1 MWLYANYS
9 RTMLLCFIWFSLL
22 FCSYAVCFGI
32 CFTLVSVYFINI
44 ILLSCQKTD
53 ELTDRIEKSK
63 SKRKVDAHKE
73 EVKRAKVSGNGQN
86 TDFFRKGANTS
97 VLSATNDMDS
107 INYRPKTR
115 ESRQAYE
122 SMLSFIQ
129 NFMGDQPQDILM
141 GAAEEILS
149 ILKDDSYRDHDRHKE
164 IEKILTKVPADKFN
178 KLVNMGKQITDF
190 FPNGQDGQMEEEG
203 EEGGGNR
210 MDEGVGVA
218 VVFDDDDED
227 VDVDNDADEVR
238 DSDDESE
245 GSDDEGDENKARGM
259 LKGGDDDM
267 EVGEEDANS
276 LAVHDIDAH
285 WLQRQLSKYYSD
297 ANISAKLA
305 EDTLAILQISDER
318 GCENRLVVLLDF
330 DKFEFIKLLL
340 RNRAKI
346 YYCTRLKQAQ
356 SETEKEAIEREMK
369 NDGDGG
375 GPAILEQLYH
385 TTSAES
391 WAQDRLGEIA
401 DKARREARALNAAEE
416 LQGQQQRQQQAD
428 GLGGGGGGGRASV
441 MPTGSNK
448 GGLTFA
454 LPKDDVE
461 ETVGGSKIPQTQGS
475 GSEKTID
482 LEGLEFVQGG
492 HMMSNSKCELPE
504 KSWRAQKKGY
514 EEVHVPAI
522 RPIIPPGEKLVQIE
536 DLPAWAQ
543 PAFTGIKSLN
553 RIQTKMKP
561 AALEGSDNLL
571 LCAPTGAGKT
581 NVALM
586 CMLSLIGQHQK
597 LNSAGE
603 VIGYD
608 LDAFKMVYIAPMKA
622 LVQEVVLSFGQKLKP
637 FGISVK
643 ELSGDQ
649 NLTRQQIQ
657 ETQLIVTTPEKWDIV
672 TRKAG
677 DRAYTQLVRLMI
689 IDEIHLLHDDRGPVL
704 EALVARTVR
713 QVETT
718 QEMIRMVGLSAT
730 LPNYEDV
737 ATFLRIE
744 PEKGLFY
751 FDNSFRTVPLQ
762 QQYIGV
768 TEKKALKRF
777 HLMNEICYEKV
788 MQHAGRNQIL
798 IFTHSRAETAKTAR
812 ALRDMAVENDTLT
825 QFVKEESASREIL
838 REEALTTKNP
848 DLKDLIPNGF
858 GIHHAGMTR
867 ADRNLV
873 EDLFFHKHVQVLVS
887 TATLAWGVNL
897 PAHTVILKGTQMYS
911 PEQGRWVELS
921 PLDIMQMMG
930 RAGRYGLDSEGEGI
944 IITQHDQL
952 QYYLSL
958 MNQQLPIESQFIK
971 KLPDMLN
978 AEVVLGTVQNIQEA
992 ATWLGYTYLF
1002 VRMLRN
1008 PGLYGVLPEEVERDS
1023 LLMQRR
1029 LDLVHSAASVLDKH
1043 NLMRYDRKAGG
1054 FQVTALGRV
1063 ASHYYVSHESI
1074 HVFNE
1079 YLKPSMS
1086 DIEIFRLF
1094 SMSGEF
1100 KYVPV
1105 REEEKIELAKLVS
1118 RVPIPVKEGIEEPSA
1133 KVNVLLQAYISR
1145 LKLEGFALVADMTY
1159 IQQSACRLMRCLFEV
1174 ALKRGWAALANKTLT
1189 ICKMV
1194 ERRTWGSQCPL
1205 RQFNSIPEVIIRKLE
1220 KNSDISWDRYYDLKP
1235 QDLGE
1240 MVKLPKM
1247 GKTLHKYVHMFPKVE
1262 LSAVFQPIT
1271 RNLLMVDLTIT
1282 PDFQFDTQVHD
1293 FAQQFWVIVE
1303 DVNGELILHHE
1314 SFILRKQYSQEAH
1327 HMSFTVTLQ
1336 DPLPPQYF
1344 VKVVSDRWLHAET
1357 VLPVSFRHILL
1368 PAKFPPPTEL
1378 LDLQPLPVSAL
1389 RNNKQ
1394 ESLFLPTFRHF
1405 NPIQTQTYS
1414 ALYESDDNT
1423 LVCAPTGSGKT
1434 VCAEFAMLRLF
1445 AQNISAKCVY
1455 VAPKQD
1461 ICDIRYV
1468 DWSRKFQDIMSI
1480 PVVKLVGDT
1489 TKDLKLL
1496 EQGSIIMCTAEQWDV
1511 LSRRWKQRK
1520 NIQAVALYILDE
1532 VHLIGGVEGSTLEIV
1547 ASRARYVASQL
1558 QKSVR
1563 IVALGSS
1570 IANAKDVGDWLG
1582 VSNNALYNFPPS
1594 VRPVPLEIHMHGFET
1609 NHFGNRLLSMAK
1621 AVFNAVVGHCQS
1633 STEGG
1638 DKPAIIFVPS
1648 RKQSQLTAIDLI
1660 TYASASGHPDRF
1672 LGSAVREENN
1682 EDADDGM
1689 AESTRETR
1697 MTEMLGTINEPA
1709 LAQTLAHGVGFL
1721 HRGLTLRD
1729 QRRVQALYQDG
1740 IIQVLVCPYDLCWAL
1755 ATPAHLV
1762 VVMETTYYEGR
1773 EHRFVSYPV
1782 TDMMQMLGLASRPN
1796 VDHSGKAVILCHAPK
1811 KDYLKRLINSP
1822 LPCESHVD
1830 QFLHD
1835 HLTAEI
1841 VTKTVENKQDA
1852 VDYLTWTF
1860 YYRRL
1865 AQNPNYYNLQGSS
1878 HRHLSDHLSELIENT
1893 IQDLEESKCIT
1904 VEDDIDISPLNLGM
1918 IASYYYIQYT
1928 TIELFASS
1936 VTAKTK
1942 LKGIMEIL
1950 SWSSE
1955 YTQRAMRQKEDRLL
1969 AKMSKHLPQA
1979 LPENVRYEEPS
1990 TKALILLQSHFSRRN
2005 LNLDLTS
2012 DLKTVMASS
2021 SKLLQAMV
2029 DVISSQSWLKPALA
2043 AMELNQMITQGMW
2056 DKDSVLLQVPHFTK
2070 EMVARCAA
2078 VEPPIES
2085 VFDILEAEDEARDSA
2100 LQLSAEKMSDVAV
2113 FCNAYPNIEVSY
2125 ECNVGEGEEV
2135 EVDDVV
2141 TLMVTLER
2149 EEEDD
2154 EDETPGTIGT
2164 VIAPRFLGAPK
2175 TEGWWLVVGDTNSN
2189 SLLSIKRVTIGRKNK
2204 TKLEFS
2210 APENPGDYN
2219 LTLYLMSDSYLGCD
2233 QEYEVP
2239 LTVVPGGESSEEEE
2253 EEDGG
2258 AMSEEE

>member
-1 MWLYANYS
+1 M
-9 RTMLLCFIWFSLL
+9 
-22 FCSYAVCFGI
+22 
-32 CFTLVSVYFINI
+32 
-44 ILLSCQKTD
+44 
-53 ELTDRIEKSK
+53 
-63 SKRKVDAHKE
+63 
-73 EVKRAKVSGNGQN
+73 
-86 TDFFRKGANTS
+86 FRKNIHNKSS
-97 VLSATNDMDS
+97 VLSATYDMDS

-115 ESRQAYE
+115 ESRVAYE
-122 SMLSFIQ
+122 NMLSFVQ
-129 NFMGDQPQDILM
+129 SFMGDQPQDILM

-149 ILKDDSYRDHDRHKE
+149 ILKDDSIRDPDKHRE
-164 IEKILTKVPADKFN
+164 VEKILTKVPSDKFN
-178 KLVNMGKQITDF
+178 KLVNIGKQITDF
-190 FPNGQDGQMEEEG
+190 FPNGQDGHMDNDNDES
-203 EEGGGNR
+203 GNV
-210 MDEGVGVA
+210 MDEGMGVA
-218 VVFDDDDED
+218 VVFDDDED
-227 VDVDNDADEVR
+227 GDGDNVVNEVR
-238 DSDDESE
+238 DSDDSE
-245 GSDDEGDENKARGM
+245 MSEDDGDENDARGT
-259 LKGGDDDM
+259 LKGGEDDTNLDDD
-267 EVGEEDANS
+267 DKNS
-276 LAVHDIDAH
+276 LSVHDIDAH
-285 WLQRQLSKYYSD
+285 WLQRELSKYYTD

-305 EDTLAILQISDER
+305 EDTLSILQISDER
-318 GCENRLVVLLDF
+318 GCENKLVVLLDF

-356 SETEKEAIEREMK
+356 SNTEREAIENEMK
-369 NDGDGG
+369 LDVNGG
-375 GPAILEQLYH
+375 GPAILEQLHH

-401 DKARREARALNAAEE
+401 HKARKEARALNAAEE
-416 LQGQQQRQQQAD
+416 QQDRQQRQQSGD
-428 GLGGGGGGGRASV
+428 DNEPGGGRASV
-441 MPTGSNK
+441 MPTGVNK
-448 GGLTFA
+448 GGFTFA
-454 LPKDDVE
+454 LPKDQFE
-461 ETVGGSKIPQTQGS
+461 ETVGGSKNSQAQGS
-475 GSEKTID
+475 GSEKTLD

-492 HMMSNSKCELPE
+492 HLMANTKCELPE

-522 RPIIPPGEKLVQIE
+522 RPVIPTSEKLVQIS
-536 DLPAWAQ
+536 DLPEWAQ
-543 PAFTGIKSLN
+543 PAFDGIKNLN
-553 RIQTKMKP
+553 RIQTKMMP
-561 AALEGSDNLL
+561 ASLGGSENIL

-586 CMLSLIGQHQK
+586 CMLSLIGQHQRT
-597 LNSAGE
+597 NSVGD
-603 VIGYD
+603 VTYD

-622 LVQEVVLSFGQKLKP
+622 LVQEVVLSFSQKLKP
-637 FGISVK
+637 YGISVK

-704 EALVARTVR
+704 ESLVARTVR

-737 ATFLRIE
+737 ATFLRID
-744 PEKGLFY
+744 PAKGLFF

-777 HLMNEICYEKV
+777 QLMNEICYEKV

-798 IFTHSRAETAKTAR
+798 IFTHSRAETAKTAK
-812 ALRDMAVENDTLT
+812 ALRDMALENDVLS

-838 REEALTTKNP
+838 REEAMGTKNP

-867 ADRNLV
+867 SDRNLV
-873 EDLFFHKHVQVLVS
+873 EDLFYHKHVQVLVS

-978 AEVVLGTVQNIQEA
+978 AEIVLGTVQNIREA
-992 ATWLGYTYLF
+992 AKWLGYTYLY

-1008 PGLYGVLPEEVERDS
+1008 PGLYGISPEEADRDPH
-1023 LLMQRR
+1023 LMQRR
-1029 LDLVHSAASVLDKH
+1029 LDLAHSAAAVLDKH
-1043 NLMRYDRKAGG
+1043 SLIRYDRKAGG

-1105 REEEKIELAKLVS
+1105 REEEKIELSKLVS

-1133 KVNVLLQAYISR
+1133 KINVLLQSYISR

-1174 ALKRGWAALANKTLT
+1174 ALKRGWAALASKTLS

-1194 ERRTWGSQCPL
+1194 ERRTWSSQCPL

-1220 KNSDISWDRYYDLKP
+1220 KNSDITWDRYYDLKP

-1282 PDFQFDTQVHD
+1282 PDFQYDNQLHD
-1293 FAQQFWVIVE
+1293 YAQQFWVIVE

-1314 SFILRKQYSQEAH
+1314 SFILRKQYSQETH
-1327 HMSFTVTLQ
+1327 HMSFMVTLQ

-1344 VKVVSDRWLHAET
+1344 IRIVSDRWLHSET

-1368 PAKFPPPTEL
+1368 PSKFPPPSEL
-1378 LDLQPLPVSAL
+1378 LDLQPLPVSGL
-1389 RNNKQ
+1389 RNK
-1394 ESLFLPTFRHF
+1394 EVEALFGSKFRHF
-1405 NPIQTQTYS
+1405 NPIQTQVFNT
-1414 ALYESDDNT
+1414 LYESDDNA

-1434 VCAEFAMLRLF
+1434 VCAEFAMIRLF
-1445 AQNISAKCVY
+1445 TQDSSSKCIY

-1461 ICDIRYV
+1461 ICDVRYAE
-1468 DWSRKFQDIMSI
+1468 WSKLFEEIMNLT
-1480 PVVKLVGDT
+1480 VVKLVGDT
-1489 TKDLKLL
+1489 NKDLKLL
-1496 EQGSIIMCTAEQWDV
+1496 EQGSIVMCTGEQWDV

-1520 NIQAVALYILDE
+1520 HVQAVSLYIFDE
-1532 VHLIGGVEGSTLEIV
+1532 IHLIGGMEGATLEIV
-1547 ASRARYVASQL
+1547 ASRARYIASQL
-1558 QKSVR
+1558 QKPIR

-1582 VSNNALYNFPPS
+1582 VPNSALYNFPPS

-1609 NHFGNRLLSMAK
+1609 NHFGNRLLAMAK
-1621 AVFNAVVGHCQS
+1621 PVFNAVVGHCQKES
-1633 STEGG
+1633 DGDE
-1638 DKPAIIFVPS
+1638 DKPALIFVPS

-1660 TYASASGHPDRF
+1660 TYAAASGHPNRF
-1672 LGSAVREENN
+1672 LGSAIGSDEN
-1682 EDADDGM
+1682 EDDEDGM
-1689 AESTRETR
+1689 KSTRQSR
-1697 MTEMLGTINEPA
+1697 MEDMLNTINEPA
-1709 LAQTLAHGVGFL
+1709 LVQTLARGVGFL
-1721 HRGLTLRD
+1721 HRGLTMKD
-1729 QRRVQALYQDG
+1729 QRRVRALYQDG
-1740 IIQVLVCPYDLCWAL
+1740 IIQVLVCPYDLCWSL
-1755 ATPAHLV
+1755 STPAHLV
-1762 VVMETTYYEGR
+1762 VVMETTYYEGK

-1782 TDMMQMLGLASRPN
+1782 TDIMQMLGLASRPTI
-1796 VDHSGKAVILCHAPK
+1796 DHSGKAVILCHAPK

-1822 LPCESHVD
+1822 LPCESHID

-1841 VTKTVENKQDA
+1841 VTKTIENKQDA

-1865 AQNPNYYNLQGSS
+1865 AQNPNYYHLQGSS

-1893 IQDLEESKCIT
+1893 IQDLEESNCIS
-1904 VEDDIDISPLNLGM
+1904 VENEMDLSPLNLGM

-1936 VTAKTK
+1936 VTPKTK

-1950 SWSSE
+1950 CWASE
-1955 YTQRAMRQKEDRLL
+1955 YTHLAIRQKEGVLL
-1969 AKMSKHLPQA
+1969 AKMAKHLPQA
-1979 LPENVRYEEPS
+1979 LPDTVRYEDPS
-1990 TKALILLQSHFSRRN
+1990 TKALVLLQSHFSRKN
-2005 LNLDLTS
+2005 LNLDLTG
-2012 DLKTVMASS
+2012 DLKMLMGYST
-2021 SKLLQAMV
+2021 KLLQAMV

-2043 AMELNQMITQGMW
+2043 AMELSQMITQGMW
-2056 DKDSVLLQVPHFTK
+2056 DKDSVLMQVPHFTK
-2070 EMVARCAA
+2070 EIVERCAA
-2078 VEPPIES
+2078 ADPPIES
-2085 VFDILEAEDEARDSA
+2085 VFDILEAEDDVRESA
-2100 LQLSAEKMSDVAV
+2100 LQLPPDKMSDVAV
-2113 FCNAYPNIEVSY
+2113 FCNAYPNIEVTY
-2125 ECNVGEGEEV
+2125 ESSVGEGEEV
-2135 EVDDVV
+2135 ETEDIV
-2141 TLMVTLER
+2141 TLTVTLER
-2149 EEEDD
+2149 EDDDD
-2154 EDETPGTIGT
+2154 ENGTSTFGS
-2164 VIAPRFLGAPK
+2164 VIAPRYLGPPK

-2189 SLLSIKRVTIGRKNK
+2189 SLLSIKRVTIGRKTK
-2204 TKLEFS
+2204 SKLEFS

-2219 LTLYLMSDSYLGCD
+2219 LTLYLMCDSYLGCD
-2233 QEYEVP
+2233 QEYDLA
-2239 LTVVPGGESSEEEE
+2239 LTVVAG
-2253 EEDGG
+2253 EEDGSDG
-2258 AMSEEE
+2258 DEMSEEE